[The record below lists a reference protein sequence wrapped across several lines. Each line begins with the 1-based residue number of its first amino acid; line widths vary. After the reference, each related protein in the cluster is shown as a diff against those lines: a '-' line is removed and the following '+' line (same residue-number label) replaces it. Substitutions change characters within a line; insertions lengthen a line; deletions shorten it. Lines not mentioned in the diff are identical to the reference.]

1 MEDCTQMLT
10 NFMPRKDG
18 GKGYIAV
25 EDCVELAARGLEVYV
40 GGSEERLT
48 QDARGEKLEGLD
60 EVSVLKKVK

>member
-1 MEDCTQMLT
+1 
-10 NFMPRKDG
+10 MPRKDG

-60 EVSVLKKVK
+60 EVSVLKKMK